1 MKIMIT
7 VQETVYPAKRNEL
20 LCKKVRKK
28 ALTVTDMFF
37 KEERNYGYKISNPE
51 SIPS

>member
-7 VQETVYPAKRNEL
+7 VQDIYPARRNALFCEG
-20 LCKKVRKK
+20 VRSK
-28 ALTVTDMFF
+28 ALTVTDMLF